1 LVGSFTDGYKMAA
14 LFVNMVCRK
23 SQLALVPLRMSLS
36 PFKGNISEGLV
47 AAPTDLRAVDPF
59 VAEELLQGR
68 IALAGRVLE
77 LEGRSP
83 FQQELPSEAFAERL
97 HAFSWLRHVR
107 ASKSDEACMR
117 SRLLVA
123 DWIAGHG
130 RKVKGLAW
138 APDVVA
144 QRLIAWLS
152 HSPIVLHD
160 ADSVFYRRF
169 MKSLAFHIR
178 YLRLIA
184 RHAPDGEIRLRIRI
198 ALAMA
203 SICVPMR
210 ASKVLGQGMKL
221 DREIERQVLADGGH
235 ISRNPRVL
243 LDLLLDLLPLR
254 QSYIN
259 LGHDV
264 PSGLVPAIDRIFPAL
279 RFFRHQDGDLA
290 LFNGAKVTLANELAS
305 VLRYDETSG
314 RPSKYLPDM
323 NYHRLSAGETT
334 LIVDTGHASS
344 TELSNTE
351 HCGCL
356 SFEMSSERNRF
367 IVNSGFPQY
376 AGPDFRRACRSTA
389 AHSTVTLQDTSSGRV
404 SRSRLFG
411 PVVVSGVNEVIDE
424 READANGHDVLRASH
439 DGYLRTFGYF
449 HERELELN
457 PAGTKI
463 KGRDLMRSPE
473 KTGKRGPR
481 KLSAVSRFHIHPAI
495 EVTQLNEEAILM
507 RATDGTSWL
516 FSVPGR
522 HVTIAEDVFMAD
534 ASGIRPS
541 LQIEVPFTV
550 PETRE
555 IRWIIER
562 KE

>member
-1 LVGSFTDGYKMAA
+1 MVGSVTGGYKMAA
-14 LFVNMVCRK
+14 LFINVVYRK
-23 SQLALVPLRMSLS
+23 SLIGLVPLRMSLS
-36 PFKGNISEGLV
+36 PFKGNVSEGLV

-77 LEGRSP
+77 LEGKSP
-83 FQQELPSEAFAERL
+83 FQLELPSEAFAERL

-107 ASKSDEACMR
+107 ASKSDEACFR
-117 SRLLVA
+117 ARHLVA
-123 DWIAGHG
+123 DWIALHG
-130 RKVKGLAW
+130 RRINGIAW
-138 APDVVA
+138 TPDVAA

-160 ADSVFYRRF
+160 ADSGFYRRF

-184 RHAPDGEIRLRIRI
+184 RHAPDGEVRLRIRT

-210 ASKVLGQGMKL
+210 ASKILRQGMKL
-221 DREIERQVLADGGH
+221 DQEIERQILPDGGH
-235 ISRNPRVL
+235 ISRNPRIL

-259 LGHDV
+259 LGHEV

-290 LFNGAKVTLANELAS
+290 LFNGAKATLANELAS

-323 NYHRLSAGETT
+323 NYHRLSANETT
-334 LIVDTGHASS
+334 MIADTGRAWS
-344 TELSNTE
+344 TELSSTE

-389 AHSTVTLQDTSSGRV
+389 AHSTVTLHDTSSSRI

-411 PVVVSGVNEVIDE
+411 PVLVSGVNAVDVR
-424 READANGHDVLRASH
+424 RETDAKGNDVLSASH
-439 DGYLRTFGYF
+439 DGYLRTLGYF

-457 PAGTKI
+457 SSGTKI

-473 KTGKRGPR
+473 KVGKRGL
-481 KLSAVSRFHIHPAI
+481 KTLLAVSRFHIHPAI
-495 EVTQLNEEAILM
+495 ELSQLNEESVLM
-507 RATDGTSWL
+507 RAADGTSWL

-522 HVTIAEDVFMAD
+522 SVTVAEDVFMAD

-541 LQIEVPFTV
+541 QQIEVPFTV